1 MSPVGSNNSNTC
13 CGAVRYSVSAVLI
26 VLLLGLLPAA
36 CSDPEGKAV
45 SQGTP
50 RAATEGSDMTEEQPK
65 GGDMSEPN
73 GEDGDVQDQQ
83 SEKDHQSDAG
93 QGENRPPDL

>member
-1 MSPVGSNNSNTC
+1 MKPTGTNSETC
-13 CGAVRYSVSAVLI
+13 CGPLRYSISAVLI

-45 SQGTP
+45 SQGEP
-50 RAATEGSDMTEEQPK
+50 RSATYGSDATEEQPK

-73 GEDGDVQDQQ
+73 GENGDAQDQQ
-83 SEKDHQSDAG
+83 TEDL
-93 QGENRPPDL
+93 QGSNRPPDV

>member
-1 MSPVGSNNSNTC
+1 MSPTGSPNSNTC
-13 CGAVRYSVSAVLI
+13 CGAVRYSISAVLI

-73 GEDGDVQDQQ
+73 GENGDVQDQQ
-83 SEKDHQSDAG
+83 SEGGSQSG